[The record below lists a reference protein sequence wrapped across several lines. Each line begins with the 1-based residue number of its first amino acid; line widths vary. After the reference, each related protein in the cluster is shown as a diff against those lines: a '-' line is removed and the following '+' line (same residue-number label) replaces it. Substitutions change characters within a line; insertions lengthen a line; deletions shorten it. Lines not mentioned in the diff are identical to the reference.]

1 MLFAFDCD
9 GVLVDSEIIASQVD
23 AELFT
28 RSGYQITA
36 SEVSRRFAG
45 LTSRAIH
52 DIVEKEIGRPL
63 PASYME
69 EQTAALD
76 GRLARELKAV
86 PGLTELLEK
95 IEGQPRCICS
105 NSSTDRLRI
114 ELDKTRLWDKFAPN
128 IFSAVEVGDQKP
140 KPAPN
145 VYAYAAQAM
154 GFAPRDV
161 LVLEDSV
168 FGVHAAKA
176 AGCRVLGFTGGSHT
190 WPGHADLLTE
200 AGAET
205 VIRRFAELPQIAEA
219 VMSWEGLD

>member
-145 VYAYAAQAM
+145 VYAYAAHAM